1 MKPKILV
8 VDDEPDTVLLMT
20 RLLEPE
26 GYHVITAGDGEEGL
40 HKIYTERPRIVLLDI
55 ILPKKDG
62 YEVCQE
68 IKSKG
73 GFGDTV
79 IIMFTVK
86 IFVKDRERGFAV
98 GADYYLTKP
107 FSGLSLIALIKNIL
121 GE

>member
-8 VDDEPDTVLLMT
+8 VDDEPDIVLLMT

-26 GYHVITAGDGEEGL
+26 GYHIITAVDGEDAL
-40 HKIYTERPRIVLLDI
+40 HKIYTESPRIVLLDI

-68 IKSKG
+68 IKSNG
-73 GFGDTV
+73 GFRDTV

-86 IFVKDRERGFAV
+86 IFAKDRERGVAV